1 MGQFVI
7 SIILMV
13 AVIGT
18 LAGWAFRTE
27 RRRHAENAS
36 KEG

>member
-1 MGQFVI
+1 MGQFVL
-7 SIILMV
+7 SIIVMV

-27 RRRHAENAS
+27 RRRSARNE
-36 KEG
+36 

>member
-1 MGQFVI
+1 MGQLVL
-7 SIILMV
+7 SIIVMI

-27 RRRHAENAS
+27 RRRHAEN
-36 KEG
+36 E